1 MKSWMKTTLN
11 TLIAVLCI
19 VCLTIPVAAAADDVT
34 GKWSFVLDTQDGE
47 RRAAAEFRLDGETVS
62 GRWAE
67 ADAKGTYA
75 DGKLELSFP
84 LNSEVGPGTLKIS
97 GRVEGRV
104 ITGTW
109 QFEGYSG
116 TFKATR
122 PE

>member
-1 MKSWMKTTLN
+1 MKTTLN

-19 VCLTIPVAAAADDVT
+19 LCLTFPVAAAGADVT
-34 GKWSFVLDTQDGE
+34 GKWDFVLDTQGGD
-47 RRAAAEFRLDGETVS
+47 RRAAADFRLDGETVS
-62 GRWAE
+62 GKWGE

-97 GRVEGRV
+97 GKVEDKQ

-116 TFKATR
+116 TFKAIR
-122 PE
+122 AE